1 MIVDFHTHTLHSDGT
16 QTPAQLLRL
25 LDARGVSRLAIT
37 DHDALEAYAQ
47 LDLEAQVKRVITGV
61 EINTTYRHN
70 EVHILG
76 YGFPLD
82 SPVLRPAL
90 ERNNAERQLRVRVMA
105 ERLTS
110 AGYEL
115 SVEEIQAESLPGS
128 PLGRPHVAR
137 ALMRKGHVGTIEGA
151 FRTLL
156 RRGGPGYVPSTY
168 IRPHEAIRLVRESGG
183 VAVLAHP
190 GRLDDYE
197 IIEELTGVG
206 LQGLE
211 VFYPSHDAN
220 QRAYFR
226 ETAARLGL
234 VMTGGS
240 DFHDPTYNQHGV
252 GMDVDERDLEGF
264 FELLGS

>member
-1 MIVDFHTHTLHSDGT
+1 MIVDLHTHTLHSDGT
-16 QTPAQLLRL
+16 QEPAALLRL
-25 LDARGVSRLAIT
+25 LDARGVSRFAIT
-37 DHDALEAYAQ
+37 DHDALDAYSR
-47 LDLEAQVKRVITGV
+47 LDLGALGSRVVTGV

-76 YGFPLD
+76 YGFPLE
-82 SPVLRPAL
+82 SPVLRPVL
-90 ERNNAERQLRVRVMA
+90 ERNSLERELRVQTMTQ
-105 ERLTS
+105 RLTA

-115 SVEEIQAESLPGS
+115 SVEDVRSESHPGG

-137 ALMRKGHVGTIEGA
+137 ALIRKGHVATIEDA

-168 IRPHEAIRLVRESGG
+168 MHPHEAVRLVRESGG

-190 GRLDDYE
+190 GRLEDYD
-197 IIEELTGVG
+197 IIDELAGEG

-211 VFYPSHDAN
+211 VFYPAHDAN

-226 ETAARLGL
+226 AAAQRLGL

-240 DFHDPTYNQHGV
+240 DFHDPTYNAQGV
-252 GMDVDERDLEGF
+252 GMEVDARDLEGF
-264 FELLGS
+264 FTLLG